1 LSYNKQLANGS
12 ELFGGIDSSYESK
25 KYAQVHNGAYV
36 GAYNLFGAR
45 FGIRMESGLT
55 LTAYGKN
62 LGDADEPD
70 VVTRWLDNDYSRAFF
85 SNKRRG
91 RSIGVELKYDF

>member
-1 LSYNKQLANGS
+1 
-12 ELFGGIDSSYESK
+12 
-25 KYAQVHNGAYV
+25 
-36 GAYNLFGAR
+36 
-45 FGIRMESGLT
+45 MESGLT